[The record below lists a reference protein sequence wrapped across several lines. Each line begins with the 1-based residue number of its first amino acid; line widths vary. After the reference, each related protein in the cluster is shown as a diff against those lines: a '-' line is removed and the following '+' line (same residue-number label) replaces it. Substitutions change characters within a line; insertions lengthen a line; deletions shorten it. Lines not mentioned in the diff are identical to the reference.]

1 MATSRVTATRFLLLP
16 STPEDHTSGWADS
29 AFRLMCNRRRDE
41 TLLLRN
47 VQLARRKKLRK
58 AMLLTAMLAMA
69 LAAVA
74 PAFAQDS
81 IVNQEADQSGVVDDS
96 VCSQVYNIAVQQ
108 YNAGDQNAN
117 ANASAAAGA
126 TAGAFGSAAV
136 LAIADADAANIAN
149 TVGIDIDTVNVCLN
163 NFTTVAGQVQ
173 YKKTVTPTAKTV
185 WPKKN
190 GKAKANPT
198 TRAAVLPETGG
209 APLFAVG
216 AGMLLIGGG
225 VLARRIVR

>member
-1 MATSRVTATRFLLLP
+1 M
-16 STPEDHTSGWADS
+16 
-29 AFRLMCNRRRDE
+29 
-41 TLLLRN
+41 
-47 VQLARRKKLRK
+47 RKV
-58 AMLLTAMLAMA
+58 MLLAAMLAMA
-69 LAAVA
+69 LAAAA
-74 PAFAQDS
+74 PAFGQGF
-81 IVNQEADQSGVVDDS
+81 VNQEADQFGVVDDS

-126 TAGAFGSAAV
+126 TAGGFGEASAA
-136 LAIADADAANIAN
+136 AIADADAANIAN

-163 NFTTVAGQVQ
+163 NFTTVAGQAQ

-185 WPKKN
+185 FPKNN
-190 GKAKANPT
+190 GKAKPT
-198 TRAAVLPETGG
+198 ARAAVLPETGG

-225 VLARRIVR
+225 VLARRVVR